1 MLVKGK
7 RCQPLIE
14 HEGLLECTWSAGERQ
29 SGRDDKEGEEGN
41 VRHLQEG
48 DISPSQNKLPLPI
61 THRAY
66 YQRPSISYQSCG
78 PRRTTVRYPC
88 ACE

>member
-7 RCQPLIE
+7 RCQPLIKP
-14 HEGLLECTWSAGERQ
+14 EGLLERTWSAGERQ

-48 DISPSQNKLPLPI
+48 NISLSQKLNLANNAPSVLSEAEYQLSKLWPSLG
-61 THRAY
+61 HHALSM
-66 YQRPSISYQSCG
+66 RP
-78 PRRTTVRYPC
+78 
-88 ACE
+88 